1 MSWKTI
7 ITVALGVAVHAT
19 AVSAAAQSIDPAQME
34 FFEKKIRPVLVESCY
49 KCHSSTSEKVKGGL
63 LLDSKAATLKGGD
76 NGAAL
81 VPGNPDK
88 SALILAIRHADE
100 EKAMPPKKRLP
111 AEVVADFE
119 TWVKMGAPDP
129 RDGKTLTAAQVETEK
144 AKKHWAFQPV
154 TAPTPPEVK
163 NRKWVRNP
171 VDQFILAKQE
181 AAGLK
186 PSPVADR
193 RTLLRR
199 AAYTLTGLP
208 PTEEEVKA
216 FEKDKSPDALEKVV
230 DRLLTSP
237 RYGERWARHWLD
249 VARYADTKG
258 YVFEEER
265 RYPYSY
271 TYRDYVIRAFNDD
284 LPYDRFLVE
293 QIAADHLELGEDK
306 RPLAAMGFLTL
317 GRRFLNNVP
326 DIIDDRIDV
335 ISRGTLGLTVACA
348 RCHDHKFDPI
358 SAKDYYAF
366 YGVFNSSH
374 EPNEKP
380 LLGKASIPPEFPAYE
395 AERLKRVAELDE
407 FKATKL
413 GEAKAKVRGLIGSYL
428 HVTYQLSLTNNG
440 DKIEKLAREAKL
452 EPSIARRFADKAK
465 EWQTNGDSFFAPWF
479 EFAALAESDFAAKAA
494 GIANQ
499 LPENPKINPLLAKAF
514 YPPPASLKD
523 VAEAYNKLFGGI
535 DSQWKEASGKKAK
548 ALDDANAEQLR
559 MFLYADGS
567 PANPGD
573 DEVRRTFDTPAQQRV
588 RALQRKVDE
597 LDAIHPG
604 APPRAMALAD
614 NSNPG
619 DSRVFKR
626 GNPGTPGDV
635 APRRFLD
642 VLSTPDSK
650 PFTKGSGRLELA
662 QSIASPKNPLTARV
676 MVNRVWMHH
685 FGKPL
690 VTTPADFGVRT
701 EAPVQRELLDYLAA
715 RFMADGWS
723 MKKLHKLI
731 LLSATWQ
738 QSSDENP
745 KFFAKDPLN
754 NLLWKQNRQRLD
766 FEALRDSFLSAAGRL
781 DITMGGHAVDITVE
795 PFPTRRS
802 VYAYIERQN
811 LPGLFRTFD
820 FASPDVSTP
829 QRFYTTVPQ
838 QALFLMNSPFI
849 VDQARALAADAEKAS
864 KTPDQQIDLIY
875 ERVLQRDPE
884 RDERRMARSFLGT
897 TLTEEPFVDV
907 NPWSYGYGEFDGA
920 TRVLKNFTPLPKFK
934 DNQWRG
940 GDALPDE
947 KLGWVLLGAEGGHP
961 GKRFAAIRRW
971 TSSFTGEI
979 SISGELSR
987 SSDAGDGVRGSVV
1000 SSRTG
1005 VVLTWQIKN
1014 GKVATPVD
1022 RLAVTK
1028 GETIDFVVDCIEN
1041 ENSDSFGWAPTVRLL
1056 GKPSDPAMAV
1066 EWSAQAQFLAPA
1078 KTRMAPGA
1086 TQSAKK
1092 ASKAD
1097 AGNQAKFRPTPLK
1110 PLEQLAQVVL
1120 LSNEFSF
1127 VD

>member
-7 ITVALGVAVHAT
+7 ITAVLGAAAHAT
-19 AVSAAAQSIDPAQME
+19 AISVAAQSIDPAQLE

-49 KCHSSTSEKVKGGL
+49 KCHSATSEKVKGGL

-76 NGAAL
+76 NGPAL
-81 VPGNPDK
+81 VPGNADK
-88 SALILAIRHADE
+88 SALILAIRYADE

-129 RDGKTLTAAQVETEK
+129 RDGKAPTAAQVETEK

-154 TAPTPPEVK
+154 IAPMPPEVK

-171 VDQFILAKQE
+171 VDQFILAKQK
-181 AAGLK
+181 AAGIK
-186 PSPVADR
+186 PSPTADR

-199 AAYTLTGLP
+199 ASYTLTGLP

-216 FEKDKSPDALEKVV
+216 FEKDKSPDALDKVV
-230 DRLLTSP
+230 ERLLASP

-271 TYRDYVIRAFNDD
+271 TYRDYVIRAFNED

-293 QIAADHLELGEDK
+293 QIAADHLDLGEDK

-317 GRRFLNNVP
+317 GRRFLNNTQ

-335 ISRGTLGLTVACA
+335 VSRGTLGLTVACA

-366 YGVFNSSH
+366 YGVFNSSR
-374 EPNEKP
+374 EPAVKP

-395 AERLKRVAELDE
+395 AERLKRVAELDD
-407 FKATKL
+407 FKASKL
-413 GEAKAKVRGLIGSYL
+413 GEARAKVRGLIGSYL
-428 HVTYQLSLTNNG
+428 HVAHQLSLTNNG

-465 EWQTNGDSFFAPWF
+465 EWQTNRESLFAPWF
-479 EFAALAESDFAAKAA
+479 EFAALPEADFATKAA

-499 LPENPKINPLLAKAF
+499 LPANPKVNPLLAKAF
-514 YPPPASLKD
+514 SPPPASLKE

-535 DSQWKEASGKKAK
+535 DSQWKEASSKQAK
-548 ALDDANAEQLR
+548 SLDDPNAEQLR
-559 MFLYADGS
+559 QFLFADGS
-567 PANPGD
+567 PANPSD
-573 DEVRRTFDTPAQQRV
+573 DEVRPTFDTPAQQRV

-597 LDAIHPG
+597 LDATHAG
-604 APPRAMALAD
+604 APPRAMSLED
-614 NSNPG
+614 TSNPA
-619 DSRVFKR
+619 DAHVLKR

-642 VLSTPDSK
+642 VLSTPESK

-685 FGKPL
+685 FGRPL
-690 VTTPADFGVRT
+690 VSTPADFGVRT
-701 EAPVQRELLDYLAA
+701 EAPVQRELLDYLSA
-715 RFMADGWS
+715 RFMEEGWS
-723 MKKLHKLI
+723 LKKLHKLI
-731 LLSATWQ
+731 LTSAAWQ

-766 FEALRDSFLSAAGRL
+766 FEALRDSFLSAAGRIDL
-781 DITMGGHAVDITVE
+781 AMGGHAVDITVE

-849 VDQARALAADAEKAS
+849 VDQARALAADVEKAS
-864 KTPDQQIDLIY
+864 KTPDQQVDLIY
-875 ERVLQRDPE
+875 ERVLQRGAA
-884 RDERRMARSFLGT
+884 RDEKRLAKSFLGST
-897 TLTEEPFVDV
+897 SAEESFATL
-907 NPWSYGYGEFDGA
+907 NPWSYGYGEFDPAAGK
-920 TRVLKNFTPLPKFK
+920 LKGFTPLPKFK

-940 GDALPDE
+940 GNKLPDD
-947 KLGWVLLGAEGGHP
+947 KLGYVFLGADGGHP
-961 GKRFAAIRRW
+961 GKQFAAVRRW
-971 TSSFTGEI
+971 TAPVAGEI

-987 SSDAGDGVRGSVV
+987 SSEAGDGVRGSVV
-1000 SSRTG
+1000 SSKQG
-1005 VVLTWQIKN
+1005 VVGTWQIKN
-1014 GKVATPVD
+1014 GKVATPLYK
-1022 RLAVTK
+1022 LAVTK
-1028 GETIDFVVDCIEN
+1028 DETLDFVVDCIGD

-1056 GKPSDPAMAV
+1056 GKASDPTMAA
-1066 EWSAQAQFLAPA
+1066 EWSSRAQFGIPA
-1078 KTRMAPGA
+1078 KV
-1086 TQSAKK
+1086 
-1092 ASKAD
+1092 
-1097 AGNQAKFRPTPLK
+1097 RPAPLK